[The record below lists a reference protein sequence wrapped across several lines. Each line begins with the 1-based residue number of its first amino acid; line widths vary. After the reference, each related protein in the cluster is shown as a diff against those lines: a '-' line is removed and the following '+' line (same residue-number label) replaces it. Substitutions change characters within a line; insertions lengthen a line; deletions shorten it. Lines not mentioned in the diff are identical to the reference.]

1 MKIYHFNGGRPFSE
15 NFFGESLADY
25 IRESGL
31 SIPASSLCNAANIR
45 KGPHGK
51 PYFLDSG
58 LEGIFFSRS
67 HSKGHE
73 VVCFSDGEIG
83 IDCENTAAR
92 PGIGERYEDIAK
104 RCFTEDET
112 AYIFGD
118 GGGDGAAGGKPAMAV
133 GEPGAAD
140 GEPGTAD
147 GEPGA
152 AEGEDR
158 EADNDPLMRFFEI
171 WTAKEAYMKYTGK
184 GFSEG
189 FRTFS
194 SLRVPDVNI
203 ETGRLREAPY
213 IVYSVCTAKGGM

>member
-1 MKIYHFNGGRPFSE
+1 LKIYHFSGGRPFSE
-15 NFFGESLADY
+15 EFFGESLADH

-31 SIPASSLCNAANIR
+31 CIPASSLCNALKIR

-73 VVCFSDGEIG
+73 VVCFSDREIG

-92 PGIGERYEDIAK
+92 PGIGERYPDIAE
-104 RCFTEDET
+104 RCFTEDEL
-112 AYIFGD
+112 AYILRG
-118 GGGDGAAGGKPAMAV
+118 GGGDGAAYGEPVSAKR
-133 GEPGAAD
+133 EPGAAYGD
-140 GEPGTAD
+140 PVAAD
-147 GEPGA
+147 GE
-152 AEGEDR
+152 DR
-158 EADNDPLMRFFEI
+158 GSDNDPLIRFFEI

-194 SLRVPDVNI
+194 SLRLPDVDI